1 MREQK
6 DRYEI
11 FLKVCETGSF
21 SKAAEA
27 LNYTQSGISQM
38 MAGLE
43 EELGVQL
50 FARINR
56 GVTLTDNGTRLL
68 PYIRE
73 LANQKTRLRQAA
85 FNINH
90 KVEGKLRVGSFSSIT
105 TLWMPEVVHYFK
117 ENYPKVKIEI
127 LDGNYDE
134 IREWIIRGQVDCG
147 FLSSIVADDL
157 KFYPLRDDPLCAVFP
172 EGHPLAVRPSVT
184 LPQLFQY
191 PLIIETPGC
200 DNDIQHL
207 MLKCL
212 VKPNISYSF
221 RDDTLIMAFVRSGL
235 GVTISQELVMQVSG
249 LQREPADISNV
260 VMAIKCGASD
270 TISGMASNCVIGY
283 VADKLVDLGAT
294 VVFGETTEFLGG
306 EHILARRAVGGP
318 DGPAGKKIFE
328 IVNNME
334 QRAALLGEDMRGGQP
349 TPGNIAGGLSSIEE
363 KSLGAIVKSGHRP
376 IQGVLEYPQFVTD
389 QKGLWIKGTPGREPE
404 ILTAMAATGAQFMMF
419 STGRGAPQGFP
430 SMPVI
435 KICDNPNTYEHLRH
449 DMDLNAGRIITGE
462 ASIEE
467 VGEEAYAKMLRVLS
481 GEMTKNEAIGYFSA
495 IDIHCLG
502 PVI

>member
-1 MREQK
+1 MGEQK

-43 EELGVQL
+43 EELGVKL

-117 ENYPKVKIEI
+117 ENYPKVSIEI

-134 IREWIIRGQVDCG
+134 IREWIIHGQVDCG

-157 KFYPLRDDPLCAVFP
+157 KFYPLWDDPLCAVFP
-172 EGHPLAVRPSVT
+172 EGHPLAARPSVT
-184 LPQLFQY
+184 LSQLFQY

-207 MLKCL
+207 MLKCP

-235 GVTISQELVMQVSG
+235 GVTISQELVMQAFGCPGVVSRP
-249 LQREPADISNV
+249 LEPACCRTLGLAFSKTASSV
-260 VMAIKCGASD
+260 VSR
-270 TISGMASNCVIGY
+270 T
-283 VADKLVDLGAT
+283 L
-294 VVFGETTEFLGG
+294 
-306 EHILARRAVGGP
+306 
-318 DGPAGKKIFE
+318 
-328 IVNNME
+328 
-334 QRAALLGEDMRGGQP
+334 
-349 TPGNIAGGLSSIEE
+349 
-363 KSLGAIVKSGHRP
+363 
-376 IQGVLEYPQFVTD
+376 LEYLKSTRQRKDTPQ
-389 QKGLWIKGTPGREPE
+389 IK
-404 ILTAMAATGAQFMMF
+404 
-419 STGRGAPQGFP
+419 
-430 SMPVI
+430 
-435 KICDNPNTYEHLRH
+435 
-449 DMDLNAGRIITGE
+449 
-462 ASIEE
+462 
-467 VGEEAYAKMLRVLS
+467 
-481 GEMTKNEAIGYFSA
+481 
-495 IDIHCLG
+495 
-502 PVI
+502 